1 MSITIPLDTI
11 QHTLNNISGKWR
23 IPILTTLF
31 ETERAR
37 FSTLQQKIPKIG
49 SKMLTTELK
58 ALEQLSLIERIITE
72 TPVTIE
78 YQLSAK
84 GRSLLPVLEA
94 LSHWGERELPKKAA
108 ELTAKNKHEINHFL
122 TINI

>member
-1 MSITIPLDTI
+1 MSTQIAIDAI
-11 QHTLNNISGKWR
+11 QHTLQNISGKWR

-31 ETERAR
+31 QIEKAR
-37 FSTLQQKIPKIG
+37 YSVLQQYLPKIG

-58 ALEQLSLIERIITE
+58 ALEQLNLIERLVSE
-72 TPVTIE
+72 PNLTIC
-78 YQLSAK
+78 YQLSNK

-94 LSHWGERELPKKAA
+94 LSHWGEADLPKKAT
-108 ELTAKNKHEINHFL
+108 ELTSQNKHEINHFL